1 MQVIRM
7 DIPEVLLFEP
17 RVFTDGRGR
26 FLELWNAEQYSA
38 LGLTTSF
45 VQDNMSVSGAGVLR
59 GLHFQQPHAQ
69 GKLVTVVRGSAFDVA
84 VDIRVGSPTFGKF
97 VTALISAENARQL
110 YIPPGFAHGFLSLE
124 DQTTFIYK
132 CSEAYAPQ
140 AERTLRWDDPA
151 LGIAWPHEKPVLSEK
166 DARGIRL
173 QDFATED
180 LPHYEPETPLRAVS
194 G

>member
-7 DIPEVLLFEP
+7 DIPDVLLFEP
-17 RVFTDGRGR
+17 RVFTDTRGR
-26 FLELWNAEQYSA
+26 FLELWNAERYPA

-59 GLHFQQPHAQ
+59 GLHFQNPHAQ
-69 GKLVTVVRGSAFDVA
+69 GKLVTVVRGAAFDVA

-124 DQTTFIYK
+124 DQTTFMYK
-132 CSEAYAPQ
+132 CTAPYAPH
-140 AERTLRWDDPA
+140 AERTLLWNDPA
-151 LGIAWPHEKPVLSEK
+151 LGISWPHDGPVLSEK
-166 DARGIRL
+166 DARGLRL
-173 QDFATED
+173 QDFAPED
-180 LPHYEPETPLRAVS
+180 LPHYEPETPLHAVS